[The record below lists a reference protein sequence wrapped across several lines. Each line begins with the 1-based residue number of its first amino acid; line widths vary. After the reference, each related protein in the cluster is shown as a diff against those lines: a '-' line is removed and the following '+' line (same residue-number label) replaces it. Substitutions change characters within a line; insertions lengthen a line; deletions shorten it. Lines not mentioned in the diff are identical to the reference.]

1 MKWGEKKM
9 AVTCE
14 TNKSSKKTR
23 KIPIQCISIN
33 IQIKLFPQSQTLQ
46 KGDKKHAVCLY

>member
-1 MKWGEKKM
+1 MVRKKKL

-23 KIPIQCISIN
+23 KISNQCISIN
-33 IQIKLFPQSQTLQ
+33 IQIKLLPQSQTLQ
-46 KGDKKHAVCLY
+46 KGDRKHAVCLY